1 MAASADNR
9 SLKLMLT
16 EAEIDELKRHCQA
29 QFSDGLVI
37 IVGSGLSC
45 AEGLPG
51 MGELADHLRSEIGRH
66 IESADR
72 ADWDAISELIR
83 TKSLEPAL
91 LERPPG
97 PHLQGVI
104 ASVTASFIGARERT
118 AIEEVFNGVR
128 TLRLT
133 RLMKHV
139 LKSDA
144 GIPIITTNY
153 DRLVEIAAEEAGL
166 GVDSMFVGDFAGTLN
181 AHEARFSHCR
191 GVTFPKARSAK
202 LQFRSRVV
210 VSKPHGSLDWY
221 LRGGTPVRYGGDLPN
236 ATRLIIPPGQNKFR
250 SGYEQPF
257 DRQRERA
264 NTAIDQAS
272 RFLLIGYGF
281 NDGHLE
287 THLRPALQS
296 GKPAIVITREL
307 TPTAGD
313 LARSLPNVTSFDRS
327 ADDGTRLIW
336 GLDQSDLPR
345 VDYWDLNGFIRQ
357 VFGT

>member
-1 MAASADNR
+1 
-9 SLKLMLT
+9 MLT
-16 EAEIDELKRHCQA
+16 EAEFDELKRHCQA

-37 IVGSGLSC
+37 IIGSGLSC

-51 MGELADHLRSEIGRH
+51 MGELAAYLRSAVDTQVDPED
-66 IESADR
+66 A

-91 LERPPG
+91 LELPPG
-97 PHLQGVI
+97 PRLQGVI

-118 AIEEVFNGVR
+118 TIEEVFNGSR

-139 LKSDA
+139 LKA
-144 GIPIITTNY
+144 ELGIPIITTNY
-153 DRLVEIAAEEAGL
+153 DRLVEIAVEEAGL
-166 GVDSMFVGDFAGTLN
+166 GVDTMFVGDFAGSLN
-181 AHEARFSHCR
+181 AQEARFSHCR
-191 GVTFPKARSAK
+191 GVTYPKARAVK
-202 LQFRSRVV
+202 LQFRARAV

-221 LRGGTPVRYGGDLPN
+221 LRNGMPVRYGGELPN

-264 NTAIDQAS
+264 NAAIDHAS

-287 THLRPALQS
+287 THLRPALRA
-296 GKPAIVITREL
+296 GKPAVVITREL
-307 TPTAGD
+307 TSTAEH
-313 LARSLPNVTSFDRS
+313 LARSLPNLTSFDRS
-327 ADDGTRLIW
+327 ATGGTRLIRAL
-336 GLDQSDLPR
+336 GQSDLPG
-345 VDYWDLNGFIRQ
+345 VDYWDLNGFIKQ